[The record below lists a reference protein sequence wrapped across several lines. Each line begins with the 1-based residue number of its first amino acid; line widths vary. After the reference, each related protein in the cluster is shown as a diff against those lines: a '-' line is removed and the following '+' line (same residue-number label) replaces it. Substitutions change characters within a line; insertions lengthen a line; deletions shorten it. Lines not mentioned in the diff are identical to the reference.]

1 VTTNGRTE
9 KEQDEREVAERGMW
23 RWRLRIRPLSPL
35 LSSFLFL
42 PAFCSSYSREESI
55 FTDYEKGEINELYV
69 LPLQPDL

>member
-1 VTTNGRTE
+1 MTTNGRTE
-9 KEQDEREVAERGMW
+9 KEQDEREVAERGMGW
-23 RWRLRIRPLSPL
+23 GLRIRPLSPL